1 MDGSQPN
8 APQQFFLEDL
18 TLGMSRSLSK
28 TITAEDVDNFA
39 KVTGDCNPIHLDED
53 YAAKA
58 TPFGGRI
65 AHGMLTASL
74 LSALFGTQFPGLG
87 CIYLSQTLKFKAPVM
102 LDSLVT
108 ATATV
113 ADINEE
119 KARVTFDCVCT
130 VGDKVVLDGQALLL
144 VPKRS

>member
-1 MDGSQPN
+1 MDGSN
-8 APQQFFLEDL
+8 ANALQQYFLEDL
-18 TLGMSRSLSK
+18 EVGMSRSLSK
-28 TITAEDVDNFA
+28 LITAADVDA
-39 KVTGDCNPIHLDED
+39 YAQVTGDCNPIHLDDD

-58 TPFGGRI
+58 TPFGARI
-65 AHGMLTASL
+65 AHGMLTAGI

-87 CIYLSQTLKFKAPVM
+87 CIYMTQTLKFRAPVF

-113 ADINEE
+113 AEIDDE

>member
-1 MDGSQPN
+1 MDGSNSN
-8 APQQFFLEDL
+8 ALQQFFLEDL
-18 TLGMSRSLSK
+18 EVGMARSLSK
-28 TITAEDVDNFA
+28 LVTAEDVDAFA
-39 KVTGDCNPIHLDED
+39 RVTGDCNPIHLDDD
-53 YAAKA
+53 YAATA
-58 TPFGGRI
+58 TPFGARI
-65 AHGMLTASL
+65 AHGMLTAGI

-87 CIYLSQTLKFKAPVM
+87 CIYMNQTLKFKAPVF

-113 ADINEE
+113 AEIDTE